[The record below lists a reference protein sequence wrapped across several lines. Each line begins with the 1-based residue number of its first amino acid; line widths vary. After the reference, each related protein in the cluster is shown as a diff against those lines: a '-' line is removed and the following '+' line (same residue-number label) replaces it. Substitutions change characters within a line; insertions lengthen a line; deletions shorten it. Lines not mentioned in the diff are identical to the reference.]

1 MLPEKGDMVTFPVP
15 SLRALALV
23 VIAAAGAS
31 AYATTSADIERSN
44 TIFLNAIKADY
55 AYLHGI
61 TGKGVSVAILDSGIS
76 ASHREFAVPGKLLA
90 GFNALDGSTDV
101 TDRAGHGSH
110 VAGIIGAARNGRG
123 MFGVAYEATLLPVKV
138 FPDSG
143 SGSTAALDTGMRYA
157 IGRAAI
163 VNMSVSAGGNYVPRA
178 MQEAVRAGLLVVT
191 SAGND
196 GAANPAWP
204 ARFAKE
210 AWANNQIIAVGAV
223 DGANR
228 IASFSNRAGD
238 TAAWFLVAPG
248 TGITSAYRNDQY
260 AIMSGTSMAA
270 PVVSGAA
277 ALLKQMWPALRADQL
292 ATILF
297 VTATDLGAPGID
309 PVYGRGMLNIEKA
322 LQPVGTLTTTTYN
335 GKSIPVLA
343 GATQP
348 SAATSMLWSLAASG
362 RLRVVGLDDFQR
374 DFGVDLG
381 TTVSR
386 APSMS
391 IEQALE
397 QMGNRIELAEQLIGE
412 GAETAFAYTRG
423 PHHRLAGFSMH
434 AHGNAGAEAA
444 FGIGALAPDY
454 AGAGALR
461 LAPGIRLGQVAALA
475 PAYLTLVPGAA
486 HAVLA
491 QEVAGVT
498 LRFGVLDSAPGRAL
512 ASQDRDVY
520 LPSAGQLP
528 EAKAGLFELSKS
540 FDGAALSFTLSQTRE
555 SNAYLG
561 AYSSGALA
569 LGRRASTGAAQI
581 AGAWLLAPDLALAA
595 QAAYGVTPGSAG
607 NDSVIAE
614 ITAVHTNAFSLAL
627 VAADRFRSGDR
638 ISLSLSQPMRTYAG
652 RIVTDM
658 LSTSQTRERL
668 VFSMVPLGREL
679 RAELNY
685 GAPIGALAS
694 AGLSLMLRHD
704 PNNMADAAMEKLLVG
719 RFSLQF

>member
-1 MLPEKGDMVTFPVP
+1 MVTFPAFP
-15 SLRALALV
+15 LRALALV
-23 VIAAAGAS
+23 VIAAAAS
-31 AYATTSADIERSN
+31 AHATTPGDIERGN
-44 TIFLNAIKADY
+44 TTFLNAIKADY

-76 ASHREFAVPGKLLA
+76 ADHREFSATGKLLR
-90 GFNALDGSTDV
+90 GFNALDGSADV

-143 SGSTAALDTGMRYA
+143 SGSTAALDTGLRYA

-163 VNMSVSAGGNYVPRA
+163 VNMSVSAGSNYVPRA
-178 MQEAVRAGLLVVT
+178 MQEAVRAGLLIVA

-196 GAANPAWP
+196 SAANPGWP

-309 PVYGRGMLNIEKA
+309 PVYGRGLLNIEKA
-322 LQPVGTLTTTTYN
+322 MQPVGTLTTTTYN
-335 GKSIPVLA
+335 GKSIPILA

-362 RLRVVGLDDFQR
+362 RLRVVGMDDFQR

-381 TTVSR
+381 ATVSR
-386 APSMS
+386 PQSMS
-391 IEQALE
+391 IEQVLQ

-412 GAETAFAYTRG
+412 SAEATFAYTRG
-423 PHHRLAGFSMH
+423 TRPRLAGFSLN
-434 AHGNAGAEAA
+434 AHGSTGTEAT
-444 FGIGALAPDY
+444 FGIGGLATDY

-461 LAPGIRLGQVAALA
+461 IAPGIQLGQVAALA
-475 PAYLTLVPGAA
+475 PAYLALVPGAS

-491 QEVAGVT
+491 QEINGV
-498 LRFGVLDSAPGRAL
+498 RIRIGVLGSAPGHAL
-512 ASQDRDVY
+512 ASQDMHDVHDVHA
-520 LPSAGQLP
+520 PSAGLLP

-540 FDGAALSFTLSQTRE
+540 FEAAALSFTLSQTRE

-561 AYSSGALA
+561 AYSNGALA

-581 AGAWLLAPDLALAA
+581 AGALLLAPNVVLAA
-595 QAAYGVTPGSAG
+595 QAAYGLTPGSAG

-614 ITAVHTNAFSLAL
+614 ITTVYTNAFSLAL
-627 VAADRFRSGDR
+627 IASDRFRSGDR
-638 ISLSLSQPMRTYAG
+638 VSISLSQPMRTYAG

-658 LSTSQTRERL
+658 LSTSQARERL

-685 GAPIGALAS
+685 AAPIGTLAS
-694 AGLSLMLRHD
+694 VGLSLTLRHD
-704 PNNMADAAMEKLLVG
+704 PNNMSDVAMERLLVG